1 MAVPTN
7 KTMATLTED
16 DAAAILRAISQKATD
31 MDSALSLFESLL
43 PRDFFEEVDEDEDV
57 GEDEELGFGASLLV
71 ALYNVFLDMK
81 VLYEGY
87 AESINDYLHKNSAY
101 GFLAYEISRRGY
113 QKKAFTYE
121 EAKRCLDMSDA
132 SNREYR
138 AIFKTEDEY
147 LAACKKNFDEVQ
159 QEFKEENDR
168 YVEKQVREEL
178 AKSEGYR
185 EKLYEHIAIPRGF
198 GARGDERLGV
208 WELITEGDYDY
219 LFSFDSAALRAR
231 GDLYAAA
238 DLPEKHT
245 GEEENADLAAFVEA
259 FAPQTKSAATDRVIE
274 GALSLLP
281 FLYERSRALEGLH
294 RDPSRA
300 HRVYEDA
307 LAKRPSTKK
316 NHKTVT
322 ANPFADIEA
331 IAKREQSTVDAL
343 QDKLDG
349 AAKRKATYGA
359 LQPKMTVAFWVMVAL
374 SVLGMALGFV
384 YTYQTGLALP
394 APAYAVGLLVTVVA
408 FILGA
413 AFVDFDWTW
422 TERDP
427 KIGILI
433 AVGVLAVFWFGL
445 LVSPETLIESLP
457 ANR

>member
-1 MAVPTN
+1 MTDLTN
-7 KTMATLTED
+7 KKMAALTEE
-16 DAAAILRAISQKATD
+16 DAAAILREISQKATD
-31 MDSALSLFESLL
+31 MGTALSLFDKLL
-43 PRDFFEEVDEDEDV
+43 PRDFFEEVDED
-57 GEDEELGFGASLLV
+57 EDEELGFGASLLV
-71 ALYNVFLDMK
+71 ALYNALEDTK
-81 VLYEGY
+81 ILCAER

-101 GFLAYEISRRGY
+101 GFLAREISRRGY
-113 QKKAFTYE
+113 QKRTFTYE
-121 EAKRCLDMSDA
+121 EAKRCLDMSNE

-159 QEFKEENDR
+159 DEFKADNDR

-178 AKSEGYR
+178 AESEDYR
-185 EKLYEHIAIPRGF
+185 RKLYEHIAIPRTF
-198 GARGDERLGV
+198 GARGDERLGI

-219 LFSFDSAALRAR
+219 LFSFDPGALRAR

-245 GEEENADLAAFVEA
+245 GEEENVDLADFACE

-281 FLYERSRALEGLH
+281 FLYERSRALESLH
-294 RDPSRA
+294 SDPARA
-300 HRVYEDA
+300 RRVYDEA

-343 QDKLDG
+343 QEKLDG
-349 AAKRKATYGA
+349 AAKRSRTYRA
-359 LQPKMTVAFWVMVAL
+359 LQPKMTVAFWVMIAL
-374 SVLGMALGFV
+374 SVLGMILGFV
-384 YTYQTGLALP
+384 YAYQTGMPLP
-394 APAYAVGLLVTVVA
+394 APAYAAGLILTVVA

-413 AFVDFDWTW
+413 AFVDFDWAW

-433 AVGVLAVFWFGL
+433 AVAVLAVFWFGL
-445 LVSPETLIESLP
+445 LVSPETLVESLP